1 MCWCKKMGCRYSLD
15 ELMLK
20 LTNISQL
27 VSYQS
32 VSDTIQTMS
41 NIEIL
46 IEEETNRA
54 IGPTVGNA
62 DEIVDCSG
70 RLVTPGFIDPHT
82 HPVFYKGREEEYAMR
97 LAGASYQEIAENGGG
112 ILTSI
117 KGVRNASEDE
127 LVERVKKRMT
137 RFIKLGTTTIEAKS
151 GYGLDTDSELKSL
164 RVLDRVNRDHPI
176 DIIPTFLGAHAFPP
190 EFSNDPDGY
199 VDLLCDEMIPAVGEQ
214 GIAQYCDVFC
224 EKRYFSVEQSR
235 RILETGKTYGLIP
248 RLHADEFEDSGAAE
262 LAAEVGAVSAD
273 HLMAV
278 SSAGINALKNGAV
291 TATLLPGTTFFLGKQ
306 SYAPAEKLTEAGI
319 SIALA
324 TDFNPG
330 SSHLQSIPFM
340 ISLACSY
347 LKLSVEEA
355 FRAATWQSAITLNV
369 HHKVGSLEV
378 GKNADLVIWDL
389 ERLIEIPYFTSD
401 VPIYKVI
408 KSGRCF

>member
-1 MCWCKKMGCRYSLD
+1 
-15 ELMLK
+15 MLK

-46 IEEETNRA
+46 IEGETIQE
-54 IGPTVGNA
+54 IGPTVDNA
-62 DEIVDCSG
+62 DEIGDCSG
-70 RLVTPGFIDPHT
+70 RLVTPGFVDPHT
-82 HPVFYKGREEEYAMR
+82 HPVFYKGREEEYTMR

-112 ILTSI
+112 ILSSI
-117 KGVRNASEDE
+117 KDVRNASEYE

-137 RFIKLGTTTIEAKS
+137 RFIKLGTTTVEAKS

-278 SSAGINALKNGAV
+278 SSAGISALKNGAV

>member
-1 MCWCKKMGCRYSLD
+1 M
-15 ELMLK
+15 MLK

-46 IEEETNRA
+46 IEEETIRA

-70 RLVTPGFIDPHT
+70 RLVTPGFVDPHT

-137 RFIKLGTTTIEAKS
+137 RFLNLGTTTIEAKS
-151 GYGLDTDSELKSL
+151 GYGLDTESELKSL
-164 RVLDRVNRDHPI
+164 RVLDRVHRDHPI
-176 DIIPTFLGAHAFPP
+176 DIVPTFLGAHAFPP
-190 EFSNDPDGY
+190 EFSDDLDGY
-199 VDLLCDEMIPAVGEQ
+199 MDLLCDEMIPAIGEQ

-224 EKRYFSVEQSR
+224 EQGYFSVEQSR

-248 RLHADEFEDSGAAE
+248 RLHADEFENSGAAE
-262 LAAEVGAVSAD
+262 LAGEMGAVTAD
-273 HLMAV
+273 HLMSV
-278 SSAGINALKNGAV
+278 SDAGIRALSDMGV
-291 TATLLPGTTFFLGKQ
+291 TATLLPGTTFFLGSN
-306 SYAPAEKLTEAGI
+306 SYAPARELADAGVCL
-319 SIALA
+319 ALA

-330 SSHLQSIPFM
+330 SSHLQSMPLM

-355 FRAATWQSAITLNV
+355 FRAATWQSAITLNI
-369 HHKVGSLEV
+369 HDKAGSVEV

>member
-1 MCWCKKMGCRYSLD
+1 
-15 ELMLK
+15 MLK

-46 IEEETNRA
+46 IEGETIQE
-54 IGPTVGNA
+54 IGPTVDNA
-62 DEIVDCSG
+62 DEIIDCSG
-70 RLVTPGFIDPHT
+70 RLVTPGFVDPHT
-82 HPVFYKGREEEYAMR
+82 HPVFYKGREEEYTMR

-112 ILTSI
+112 ILSSI
-117 KGVRNASEDE
+117 KDVRNASENE

-137 RFIKLGTTTIEAKS
+137 RFIKLGTTTVEAKS

-278 SSAGINALKNGAV
+278 SSAGISALKNGAV

>member
-1 MCWCKKMGCRYSLD
+1 
-15 ELMLK
+15 MLK

-46 IEEETNRA
+46 IEGETIQE
-54 IGPTVGNA
+54 IGPTVNNA

-70 RLVTPGFIDPHT
+70 RLVTPGFVDPHT
-82 HPVFYKGREEEYAMR
+82 HPVFYKGREEEYTMR

-112 ILTSI
+112 ILSSI
-117 KGVRNASEDE
+117 KDVRNASEDE

-137 RFIKLGTTTIEAKS
+137 RFIKLGTTTVEAKS
-151 GYGLDTDSELKSL
+151 GYGLDTESELKSL
-164 RVLDRVNRDHPI
+164 RVLNRVNRDHPI

-190 EFSNDPDGY
+190 EFSDDPDGY

-224 EKRYFSVEQSR
+224 EKGYFSVEQSR

-278 SSAGINALKNGAV
+278 SNDGISALKNGAV

-306 SYAPAEKLTEAGI
+306 SYAPAEKLREAGI

-330 SSHLQSIPFM
+330 SSHLQSIPLM

-355 FRAATWQSAITLNV
+355 FRAATWQSAITLNI

>member
-1 MCWCKKMGCRYSLD
+1 
-15 ELMLK
+15 MLK

-46 IEEETNRA
+46 IEGETIQE
-54 IGPTVGNA
+54 IGPTVDNA
-62 DEIVDCSG
+62 DEIIDCSG
-70 RLVTPGFIDPHT
+70 RLVTPGFVDPHT
-82 HPVFYKGREEEYAMR
+82 HPVFYKGREEEYTMR

-112 ILTSI
+112 ILSSI
-117 KGVRNASEDE
+117 KDVRNVSEYE

-278 SSAGINALKNGAV
+278 SSAGISALKNGAV

-355 FRAATWQSAITLNV
+355 FRAATWQSAITLNI

-408 KSGRCF
+408 KSGRSF

>member
-1 MCWCKKMGCRYSLD
+1 M
-15 ELMLK
+15 MLK

-46 IEEETNRA
+46 IEEETIRA

-70 RLVTPGFIDPHT
+70 RLVTPGFVDPHT

-137 RFIKLGTTTIEAKS
+137 RFLNLGTTTIEAKS
-151 GYGLDTDSELKSL
+151 GYGLDTESELKSL
-164 RVLDRVNRDHPI
+164 RVLDRVHRDHPI
-176 DIIPTFLGAHAFPP
+176 DIVPTFLGAHAFPP
-190 EFSNDPDGY
+190 EFSDDLDGY
-199 VDLLCDEMIPAVGEQ
+199 MDLLCDEMIPAIGEQ

-224 EKRYFSVEQSR
+224 EQGYFSVAQSR

-248 RLHADEFEDSGAAE
+248 RLHADEFENSGAAE
-262 LAAEVGAVSAD
+262 LAGEMGAVTAD
-273 HLMAV
+273 HLMSV
-278 SSAGINALKNGAV
+278 SDAGIRALSDMGV
-291 TATLLPGTTFFLGKQ
+291 TATLLPGTTFFLGSN
-306 SYAPAEKLTEAGI
+306 SYAPARELADAGVCL
-319 SIALA
+319 ALA

-330 SSHLQSIPFM
+330 SSHLQSMPLM

-355 FRAATWQSAITLNV
+355 FRAATWQSAITLNI
-369 HHKVGSLEV
+369 HDKAGSVEV

>member
-1 MCWCKKMGCRYSLD
+1 
-15 ELMLK
+15 MLK

-46 IEEETNRA
+46 IEGETIQE
-54 IGPTVGNA
+54 IGPTVDNA
-62 DEIVDCSG
+62 DEIIDCSG
-70 RLVTPGFIDPHT
+70 RLVTPGFVDPHT
-82 HPVFYKGREEEYAMR
+82 HPVFYKGRAEEYTMR

-112 ILTSI
+112 ILSSI
-117 KGVRNASEDE
+117 KDVRNVSEYE

-278 SSAGINALKNGAV
+278 SSAGISALKNGAV

-355 FRAATWQSAITLNV
+355 FRAATWQSAITLNI
-369 HHKVGSLEV
+369 HDKAGSVEV

>member
-1 MCWCKKMGCRYSLD
+1 
-15 ELMLK
+15 MLK

-46 IEEETNRA
+46 IEGETIQE
-54 IGPTVGNA
+54 IGPTVDNA

-70 RLVTPGFIDPHT
+70 RLVTPGFVDPHT
-82 HPVFYKGREEEYAMR
+82 HPVFYKGREEEYTMR

-112 ILTSI
+112 ILSSI
-117 KGVRNASEDE
+117 KDVRNASEDD

-137 RFIKLGTTTIEAKS
+137 RFIKLGTTTVEAKS
-151 GYGLDTDSELKSL
+151 GYGLDTESELKSL
-164 RVLDRVNRDHPI
+164 RVLNRVNRDHPI

-190 EFSNDPDGY
+190 EFSDDPDGY

-224 EKRYFSVEQSR
+224 EKGYFSVEQSR

-278 SSAGINALKNGAV
+278 SNDGISALKNGAV

-306 SYAPAEKLTEAGI
+306 SYAPAEKLREAGI

-330 SSHLQSIPFM
+330 SSHLQSIPLM

-378 GKNADLVIWDL
+378 GKNADLIIWDL

>member
-1 MCWCKKMGCRYSLD
+1 
-15 ELMLK
+15 MLK

-46 IEEETNRA
+46 IEGETIQE
-54 IGPTVGNA
+54 IGPTVDNA
-62 DEIVDCSG
+62 DEIIDCSG
-70 RLVTPGFIDPHT
+70 RLVTPGFVDPHT
-82 HPVFYKGREEEYAMR
+82 HPVFYKGRAEEYTMR

-112 ILTSI
+112 ILSSI
-117 KGVRNASEDE
+117 KDVRNVSEYE

-176 DIIPTFLGAHAFPP
+176 DIIPTFFGAHAFPP

-278 SSAGINALKNGAV
+278 SNAGISALKNGAV

>member
-1 MCWCKKMGCRYSLD
+1 
-15 ELMLK
+15 MLK

-46 IEEETNRA
+46 IEGETIQE
-54 IGPTVGNA
+54 IGPTVDNA

-70 RLVTPGFIDPHT
+70 RLVTPGFVDPHT
-82 HPVFYKGREEEYAMR
+82 HPVFYKGREEEYTMR

-112 ILTSI
+112 ILSSI
-117 KGVRNASEDE
+117 KDVRNASEDE

-278 SSAGINALKNGAV
+278 SSAGISALKNGAV

>member
-1 MCWCKKMGCRYSLD
+1 
-15 ELMLK
+15 MLK

-46 IEEETNRA
+46 IEGETIQE
-54 IGPTVGNA
+54 IGPTVDNA

-70 RLVTPGFIDPHT
+70 RLVTPGFVDPHT
-82 HPVFYKGREEEYAMR
+82 HPVFYKGREEEYTMR

-112 ILTSI
+112 ILSSI
-117 KGVRNASEDE
+117 KDVRNASEDE

-137 RFIKLGTTTIEAKS
+137 RFIKLGTTTVEAKS
-151 GYGLDTDSELKSL
+151 GYGLDTESELKSL
-164 RVLDRVNRDHPI
+164 RVLNRVNCDHPI
-176 DIIPTFLGAHAFPP
+176 DIIPTSLGAHAFPP
-190 EFSNDPDGY
+190 EFSDDPDGY

-224 EKRYFSVEQSR
+224 EKGYFSVEQSR

-278 SSAGINALKNGAV
+278 SNDGISALKNGAV

-306 SYAPAEKLTEAGI
+306 SYAPAEKLREAGI

-330 SSHLQSIPFM
+330 SSHLQSIPLM

-369 HHKVGSLEV
+369 HDKVGSLEV

>member
-1 MCWCKKMGCRYSLD
+1 
-15 ELMLK
+15 MLK

-46 IEEETNRA
+46 IEGETIQE
-54 IGPTVGNA
+54 IGPTVDNA
-62 DEIVDCSG
+62 DEIIDCSG
-70 RLVTPGFIDPHT
+70 RLVTPGFVDPHT
-82 HPVFYKGREEEYAMR
+82 HPVFYKGREEEYTMR

-112 ILTSI
+112 ILSSI
-117 KGVRNASEDE
+117 KDVRNASEDE

-137 RFIKLGTTTIEAKS
+137 RFIKLGTTTVEAKS

-278 SSAGINALKNGAV
+278 SSAGISALKNGAV

>member
-1 MCWCKKMGCRYSLD
+1 
-15 ELMLK
+15 MLK

-32 VSDTIQTMS
+32 ASDTIQTMS

-46 IEEETNRA
+46 IKKETIQE
-54 IGPTVGNA
+54 IGPTVNNA
-62 DEIVDCSG
+62 DEIIDCSG
-70 RLVTPGFIDPHT
+70 RLVTPGFVDPHT
-82 HPVFYKGREEEYAMR
+82 HPVFYKGREEEYTMR

-112 ILTSI
+112 ILSSI
-117 KGVRNASEDE
+117 KDVRNASEDE

-137 RFIKLGTTTIEAKS
+137 RFIKLGTTTVEAKS
-151 GYGLDTDSELKSL
+151 GYGLDTESELKSL
-164 RVLDRVNRDHPI
+164 RVLNRVNCDHPI
-176 DIIPTFLGAHAFPP
+176 DIIPTFLGAHSFPP
-190 EFSNDPDGY
+190 EFSDDHDGY

-224 EKRYFSVEQSR
+224 EKGYFSVEQSR
-235 RILETGKTYGLIP
+235 RILETGKTYGLVP

-262 LAAEVGAVSAD
+262 LAVEVGAVSAD

-278 SSAGINALKNGAV
+278 SNAGISALKNGAV

-306 SYAPAEKLTEAGI
+306 SYAPAEKLREAGI

-330 SSHLQSIPFM
+330 SSHLQSIPLM

-369 HHKVGSLEV
+369 HDKVGSLEV

>member
-1 MCWCKKMGCRYSLD
+1 M
-15 ELMLK
+15 MLK

-32 VSDTIQTMS
+32 ISDTIQTMS

-46 IEEETNRA
+46 IEEETIRA

-70 RLVTPGFIDPHT
+70 RLVTPGFVDPHT

-137 RFIKLGTTTIEAKS
+137 RFLNLGTTTIEAKS
-151 GYGLDTDSELKSL
+151 GYGLDTESELKSL
-164 RVLDRVNRDHPI
+164 RVLDRVHRDHPI
-176 DIIPTFLGAHAFPP
+176 DIVPTFLGAHAFPP
-190 EFSNDPDGY
+190 EFSDDLDGY
-199 VDLLCDEMIPAVGEQ
+199 MDLLCDEMIPAVGEQ

-224 EKRYFSVEQSR
+224 EQGYFSVEQSR

-248 RLHADEFEDSGAAE
+248 RLHADEFENSGAAE
-262 LAAEVGAVSAD
+262 LAGEMGAVTAD
-273 HLMAV
+273 HLMSV
-278 SSAGINALKNGAV
+278 SDAGIRALSDMGV
-291 TATLLPGTTFFLGKQ
+291 TATLLPGTTFFLGSN
-306 SYAPAEKLTEAGI
+306 SYAPARKLADAGVCL
-319 SIALA
+319 ALA

-330 SSHLQSIPFM
+330 SSHLQSMPLM

-355 FRAATWQSAITLNV
+355 FRAATWQSAITLNI
-369 HHKVGSLEV
+369 HDKAGSVEV

>member
-1 MCWCKKMGCRYSLD
+1 
-15 ELMLK
+15 MLK

-46 IEEETNRA
+46 IEEETIRA

-82 HPVFYKGREEEYAMR
+82 HPVFYKGREEEYTMR

-112 ILTSI
+112 ILSSI
-117 KGVRNASEDE
+117 KDVRNASEYE

-278 SSAGINALKNGAV
+278 SSAGISALKNGAV

>member
-1 MCWCKKMGCRYSLD
+1 M
-15 ELMLK
+15 MLK

-46 IEEETNRA
+46 IEEETIRA

-137 RFIKLGTTTIEAKS
+137 RFLNLGTTTIEAKS
-151 GYGLDTDSELKSL
+151 GYGLDTESELKSL
-164 RVLDRVNRDHPI
+164 RVLDRVRRDHPI
-176 DIIPTFLGAHAFPP
+176 DIVPTFLGAHAFPP
-190 EFSNDPDGY
+190 EFSDDLDGY
-199 VDLLCDEMIPAVGEQ
+199 MDLLCDEMIPAIGEQ

-224 EKRYFSVEQSR
+224 EQGYFSVEQSR

-248 RLHADEFEDSGAAE
+248 RLHADEFENSGAAE
-262 LAAEVGAVSAD
+262 LAGEMGAVTAD
-273 HLMAV
+273 HLMSV
-278 SSAGINALKNGAV
+278 SDAGISALSDMGV
-291 TATLLPGTTFFLGKQ
+291 TATLLPGTTFFLGSN
-306 SYAPAEKLTEAGI
+306 SYAPARKLADAGVCL
-319 SIALA
+319 ALA

-330 SSHLQSIPFM
+330 SSHLQSMPLM

-355 FRAATWQSAITLNV
+355 FRAATWQSAITLNI
-369 HHKVGSLEV
+369 HDKAGSVEV

>member
-1 MCWCKKMGCRYSLD
+1 M
-15 ELMLK
+15 MLK

-46 IEEETNRA
+46 IEEETIRA

-137 RFIKLGTTTIEAKS
+137 RFLNLGTTTIEAKS
-151 GYGLDTDSELKSL
+151 GYGLDTESELKSL
-164 RVLDRVNRDHPI
+164 RVLDRVHRDHPI
-176 DIIPTFLGAHAFPP
+176 DIVPTFLGAHAFPP
-190 EFSNDPDGY
+190 EFSDDLDGY
-199 VDLLCDEMIPAVGEQ
+199 MDLLCDEMIPAIGEQ

-224 EKRYFSVEQSR
+224 EQGYFSVEQSR

-248 RLHADEFEDSGAAE
+248 RLHADEFENSGAAE
-262 LAAEVGAVSAD
+262 LAGEMGAVTAD
-273 HLMAV
+273 HLMSV
-278 SSAGINALKNGAV
+278 SDAGIRALSDMGV
-291 TATLLPGTTFFLGKQ
+291 TATLLPGTTFFLGSN
-306 SYAPAEKLTEAGI
+306 SYAPARKLADAGVCL
-319 SIALA
+319 ALA

-330 SSHLQSIPFM
+330 SSHLQSMPLM

-355 FRAATWQSAITLNV
+355 FRAATWQSAITLNI
-369 HHKVGSLEV
+369 HDKAGSVEV

>member
-1 MCWCKKMGCRYSLD
+1 
-15 ELMLK
+15 MLK

-46 IEEETNRA
+46 IEGETIQE
-54 IGPTVGNA
+54 IGPTVDNA
-62 DEIVDCSG
+62 DEIIDCSG
-70 RLVTPGFIDPHT
+70 RLVTPGFVAPHT
-82 HPVFYKGREEEYAMR
+82 HPVFYKGREEEYTMR

-112 ILTSI
+112 ILSSI
-117 KGVRNASEDE
+117 KDVRNASEDE

-137 RFIKLGTTTIEAKS
+137 RFIKLGTTTVEAKS
-151 GYGLDTDSELKSL
+151 GYGLDTESELKSL
-164 RVLDRVNRDHPI
+164 RVLNRVNRDHPI

-190 EFSNDPDGY
+190 EFSDDPDGY

-214 GIAQYCDVFC
+214 GIAQYCAVFC
-224 EKRYFSVEQSR
+224 EKGYFSVEQSR

-278 SSAGINALKNGAV
+278 SNAGISALKNGAV

-306 SYAPAEKLTEAGI
+306 SYAPAEKLREAGI

-330 SSHLQSIPFM
+330 SSHLQSIPLM

>member
-1 MCWCKKMGCRYSLD
+1 M
-15 ELMLK
+15 MLK

-46 IEEETNRA
+46 IEEETIRA

-70 RLVTPGFIDPHT
+70 RLVTPGFVDPHT

-137 RFIKLGTTTIEAKS
+137 RFLNLGTTTIEAKS
-151 GYGLDTDSELKSL
+151 GYGLDTESELKSL
-164 RVLDRVNRDHPI
+164 RVLDRVHRDHPI
-176 DIIPTFLGAHAFPP
+176 DIVPTFLGAHAFPP
-190 EFSNDPDGY
+190 EFSDDLDGY
-199 VDLLCDEMIPAVGEQ
+199 MDLLCDEMIPAVGEQ

-224 EKRYFSVEQSR
+224 EQGYFSVEQSR

-248 RLHADEFEDSGAAE
+248 RLHADEFENSGAAE
-262 LAAEVGAVSAD
+262 LAGEMGAVTAD
-273 HLMAV
+273 HLMSV
-278 SSAGINALKNGAV
+278 SDAGIRALSDMGV
-291 TATLLPGTTFFLGKQ
+291 TATLLPGTTFFLGSN
-306 SYAPAEKLTEAGI
+306 SYAPARELADAGVCL
-319 SIALA
+319 ALA

-330 SSHLQSIPFM
+330 SSHLQSMPLM

-355 FRAATWQSAITLNV
+355 FRAATWQSAITLNI
-369 HHKVGSLEV
+369 HDKAGSVEV